1 VIFARRGNR
10 GPDPFLERKVQVL
23 LAGGALA
30 LIGIGVDSSLLVGLA
45 ILVLLA
51 GVVFRLLAGREAA
64 ADEEVPDERKDPG
77 LEDRDGDPPQ
87 HSGKP

>member
-10 GPDPFLERKVQVL
+10 GPDPFLERKVQVF

-51 GVVFRLLAGREAA
+51 GVVFRFLAGREAA
-64 ADEEVPDERKDPG
+64 SGEEGTDEGEDSG
-77 LEDRDGDPPQ
+77 LEDGDGDLPQ
-87 HSGKP
+87 HSEKP